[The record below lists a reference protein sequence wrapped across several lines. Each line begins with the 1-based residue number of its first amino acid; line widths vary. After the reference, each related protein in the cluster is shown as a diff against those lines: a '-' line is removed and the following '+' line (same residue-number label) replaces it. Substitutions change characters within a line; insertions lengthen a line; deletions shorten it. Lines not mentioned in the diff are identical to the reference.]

1 MIMKRESKF
10 VNLESWTMNQK
21 LDDEFEGKGKKG
33 ESWTLNPE
41 PLNLKYGGGSN
52 PPGTSQR
59 LRNSLTPNP

>member
-41 PLNLKYGGGSN
+41 PLNLKYGGGYPAGLS
-52 PPGTSQR
+52 
-59 LRNSLTPNP
+59 